1 MDTEYSTKVIHYNK
15 FYDLARSHLLRNL
28 FAEHDNAR
36 MTQRGHRKGGPGR
49 LWTSN
54 ILSRSDLRLAT
65 AVQKV
70 RDRRMDQGGPYAVVN
85 GDDDDDED
93 EQFS

>member
-1 MDTEYSTKVIHYNK
+1 M
-15 FYDLARSHLLRNL
+15 
-28 FAEHDNAR
+28 
-36 MTQRGHRKGGPGR
+36 
-49 LWTSN
+49 WTSN
-54 ILSRSDLRLAT
+54 NILSWSDLRLAT

-70 RDRRMDQGGPYAVVN
+70 RDRRMEQDGPYAVVN